1 MQKEDATLPNQK
13 DLNLEKYEI
22 SKYRYRELKNFCLQ
36 YDEKKQRLAALRGL
50 GSVTYSNEPHDSGT
64 SDPTAAKAER
74 AQQLAQDIELIEQ
87 TAMKVDSVNY
97 HSLLANVTNANMP
110 YEYLSPACGRRQFY
124 DNRRRFFLLLD
135 KKKTKLIK

>member
-1 MQKEDATLPNQK
+1 MPNQK

-50 GSVTYSNEPHDSGT
+50 GAVTYSNEPHGSGV

-74 AQQLAQDIELIEQ
+74 AQQLARDIELIEQ
-87 TAMKVDSVNY
+87 TAMEADPAHY
-97 HSLLANVTNANMP
+97 LSLIANVTANIP
-110 YEYLSPACGRRQFY
+110 YEHFYHASGRNQFY
-124 DNRRRFFLLLD
+124 DNRRRFFFLLD
-135 KKKTKLIK
+135 KKMNKLNN

>member
-1 MQKEDATLPNQK
+1 MPNQK

-36 YDEKKQRLAALRGL
+36 YDEKKQRLAALRGI
-50 GSVTYSNEPHDSGT
+50 GAVTYSNEPHGSGT

-74 AQQLAQDIELIEQ
+74 AQQLARDIELIEQ
-87 TAMKVDSVNY
+87 TAMEVDSVNY
-97 HSLLANVTNANMP
+97 HSLLANVTAANLP

-124 DNRRRFFLLLD
+124 EDRRKFFYLLD
-135 KKKTKLIK
+135 KKLNK

>member
-1 MQKEDATLPNQK
+1 MPNQK

-36 YDEKKQRLAALRGL
+36 YDEKKHRLAALRGL
-50 GSVTYSNEPHDSGT
+50 GAVTYSNEPHGSGV

-74 AQQLAQDIELIEQ
+74 AQQLAKDVQLIEQ
-87 TAMKVDSVNY
+87 TAMEVDSVNY
-97 HSLLANVTNANMP
+97 HSLLANVTATNLP

-124 DNRRRFFLLLD
+124 KDRQKFFYLLD
-135 KKKTKLIK
+135 KALSE